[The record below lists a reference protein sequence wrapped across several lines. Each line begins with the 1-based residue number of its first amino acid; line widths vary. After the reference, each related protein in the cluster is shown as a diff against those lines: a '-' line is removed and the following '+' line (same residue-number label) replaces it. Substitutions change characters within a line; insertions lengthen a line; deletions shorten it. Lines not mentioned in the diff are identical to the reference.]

1 MCPQFLADELR
12 VLLWEPELGTREFDD
27 LASARKCIGK
37 SFRLVPA
44 LEGPRHEF
52 KIALGLRAGYSVRQ
66 KFKEGRSSPD
76 IGIGRACAAKR
87 SRLLT

>member
-52 KIALGLRAGYSVRQ
+52 KIALGLRAVSL
-66 KFKEGRSSPD
+66 
-76 IGIGRACAAKR
+76 
-87 SRLLT
+87 SREDRFMKCSGPEARLRVA